1 MQLIFLFFLIQ
12 WIKCWNVITSKKIIE
27 SIKNDYLIFD
37 DDYQIVANG
46 SYSIKYEGVIGYR
59 RLNIMFDA
67 KSNCSQVDIL
77 IKVNGIKRN
86 FLVVEKDFKEY
97 HIEFE
102 HQTSD
107 IKIEF
112 IFDDQIQLSMRN
124 FNIFIEECPQNCKF
138 CLSGFCDLEI
148 IDQCEKLRF
157 KEQCVDECPKG
168 YLSEF
173 RECIKTS
180 LNQISLNQKSVKNDF
195 GSIKRFGDN
204 QELIID
210 FEQNFQGWLEIVFN
224 CYGKQEDHYNSI
236 LKISKENTQSETI
249 HPFLPIYYNTQS
261 YKYCKQRFELDCIQ
275 VKGYCKMEFQE
286 KNNIMIQSYTKNVE
300 NSGYWNIDEIKLY
313 DKEIKYYDCSI
324 NECEQCSFN
333 KLCSK
338 CKQNSYLYQNQCIK
352 QCPYF
357 TIQKDAKCINID
369 EQQQDVSFLIK
380 LVSPFQDFQQIF
392 GQKTFDMK
400 ELISFRYENGTT
412 FIGGGLKD
420 NWRRTTFT
428 KQLNLGKHYQIRL
441 MFNLSIE
448 NSTSDSDCFTYT
460 IDGKTFLVHQNVSY
474 IDRTLYHNK
483 NILNMN
489 LGCKI
494 SSNGRCVISNYYFM
508 TMKCSPL
515 CLQCVGSLAS
525 DCRAFQKDIDNFDY
539 LKLKC
544 LEGYYLDNYGCQ
556 KCSVGCQICESLNK
570 CLKCK
575 DDKDGQ
581 FHCLPYI

>member
-27 SIKNDYLIFD
+27 SIKNDQMILEEDYL
-37 DDYQIVANG
+37 IVANG
-46 SYSIKYEGVIGYR
+46 SYSIKYEGVQAYR
-59 RLNIMFDA
+59 RLHIMFDA
-67 KSNCSQVDIL
+67 KSNFSQVEIL

-86 FLVVEKDFKEY
+86 FLVVEKDFTEY

-102 HQTSD
+102 HQASD
-107 IKIEF
+107 IIIQF
-112 IFDDQIQLSMRN
+112 IFSDFIQFSIRN
-124 FNIFIEECPQNCKF
+124 FNLFIDECPQNCKY
-138 CLSGFCDLEI
+138 CLSGFCELEI
-148 IDQCEKLRF
+148 LDQCEKLRF
-157 KEQCVDECPKG
+157 KDQCVDECPKG
-168 YLSEF
+168 YIAEF

-180 LNQISLNQKSVKNDF
+180 LNQMGLNQKSVKNDF
-195 GSIKRFGDN
+195 GLTKRFGEN
-204 QELIID
+204 QELLID
-210 FEQNFQGWLEIVFN
+210 FQQNFEGYLEILFN
-224 CYGKQEDHYNSI
+224 CYGKQEEHYNSI
-236 LKISKENTQSETI
+236 LKISKENAQPETI

-261 YKYCKQRFELDCIQ
+261 YKYCKPRFELDCIQ
-275 VKGYCKMEFQE
+275 VKGYFKMQFQE
-286 KNNIMIQSYTKNVE
+286 QNNITIYSYSKSSE
-300 NSGYWNIDEIKLY
+300 NAGYWIIEEIKLY
-313 DKEIKYYDCSI
+313 DKEIKSYDCRI

-333 KLCSK
+333 KVCSK
-338 CKQNSYLYQNQCIK
+338 CNQNLYLYENQCIK
-352 QCPYF
+352 QCPYY
-357 TIQKDAKCINID
+357 TIQKDAQCINID
-369 EQQQDVSFLIK
+369 EQQQDVSFLVK
-380 LVSPFQDFQQIF
+380 LVSPFQKFLEIF

-441 MFNLSIE
+441 MFNLTIE

-460 IDGKTFLVHQNVSY
+460 IDGKTFLVHKNVSF

-525 DCRAFQKDIDNFDY
+525 DCRAFQKNIEKFDY
-539 LKLKC
+539 SNLQC
-544 LEGYYLDNYGCQ
+544 IDGYYLDENGCQ
-556 KCSVGCQICESLNK
+556 KCSVGCLTCESYNK

-581 FHCLPYI
+581 FYCLPYN